1 MINPSDH
8 LVGLDGQLLE
18 IDIGLPSPLLG
29 EGRTDLLDE
38 SDFAGIPVIEIL
50 SNMAR
55 PRLSD
60 PDLVK
65 HNLTLIHRHF
75 LDPLVLDVWPF
86 AHYYDYRDFMQQ
98 VRVICLS
105 VSKIRLAGMDVSSGP
120 DHPGFLTI
128 RRGDNLVEPILVDGR
143 SGGSQASMLLRT
155 ESLSRVLLDACDR
168 LCIP

>member
-18 IDIGLPSPLLG
+18 IDFGLPSTLLG

-38 SDFAGIPVIEIL
+38 SDFAGIPVIEVL

-55 PRLSD
+55 PKLSD
-60 PDLVK
+60 PVLVK

-75 LDPLVLDVWPF
+75 LDPLILDFWPF
-86 AHYYDYRDFMQQ
+86 AHYYDYRDFMEQ

-105 VSKIRLAGMDVSSGP
+105 VSKIRDSGMAVSSGL
-120 DHPGFLTI
+120 DHPSFLTI
-128 RRGDNLVEPILVDGR
+128 RRGDSLVEPILVDGR

-155 ESLSRVLLDACDR
+155 RSLSRVLLDACDR
-168 LCIP
+168 LCI

>member
-1 MINPSDH
+1 MINPTDH

-18 IDIGLPSPLLG
+18 IDFGLPSPLLG

-55 PRLSD
+55 PKLSD

-75 LDPLVLDVWPF
+75 LDPLALDIWPF
-86 AHYYDYRDFMQQ
+86 VHYFDYRDFMGQ

-105 VSKIRLAGMDVSSGP
+105 VSKLRQVGLDVSSGP
-120 DHPGFLTI
+120 DHQSFLTI
-128 RRGDNLVEPILVDGR
+128 RRGDSLVEPISVEGR

-155 ESLSRVLLDACDR
+155 DSLARVLLDACDR
-168 LCIP
+168 LCV